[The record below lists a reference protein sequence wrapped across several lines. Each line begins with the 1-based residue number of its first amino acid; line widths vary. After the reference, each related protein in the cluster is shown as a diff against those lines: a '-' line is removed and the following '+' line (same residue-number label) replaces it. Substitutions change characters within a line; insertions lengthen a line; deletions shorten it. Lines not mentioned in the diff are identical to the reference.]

1 MPLSIVK
8 YESYN
13 MIHVSFSMCFW
24 YEFNLQNTITVL
36 GKNFLSSGIYL
47 RGRIHLTDI
56 TENYKKYQNLSL
68 DENTNGDESNT
79 TNDPSSVKEFKTYDP
94 NDYQISI
101 SGDGSITWCYRYQN
115 YWSAIAAVDYAMR
128 ETKPSCG
135 LVKEFKIIS
144 K

>member
-1 MPLSIVK
+1 M
-8 YESYN
+8 
-13 MIHVSFSMCFW
+13 
-24 YEFNLQNTITVL
+24 
-36 GKNFLSSGIYL
+36 SSGNYL

-68 DENTNGDESNT
+68 EENTNGDESDT
-79 TNDPSSVKEFKTYDP
+79 TNDPSAEKEFKTYDRK
-94 NDYQISI
+94 NNRIRI
-101 SGDGSITWCYRYQN
+101 TGDGSIPLLYPTQN
-115 YWSAIAAVDYAMR
+115 YISAIAAVDYAMR